1 MADRGSEK
9 SMEFRE
15 NLKATRIVP
24 VIVIKELG
32 HAVPLAKALVEGG
45 LDILEITLRTGA
57 ALDAIKAISGQV
69 PGAIVGAGTVINAQ
83 QFAQAAQAGA
93 KFVVSPGLT
102 EEVAQASRNQG
113 VPILPGVATASDI
126 MRGLALGLETFKF
139 FPAETSGGAPA
150 IKALGGPFPQISFC
164 PTGGISTKNLSS
176 YLSLPNVIAAGGSWM
191 IPSDLNQAD
200 AFARA
205 TQMAREARA
214 LTTP

>member
-1 MADRGSEK
+1 MTDRGSK
-9 SMEFRE
+9 KDMEFRE

-57 ALDAIKAISGQV
+57 ALEAIKAISTQV
-69 PGAIVGAGTVINAQ
+69 PGAIVGAGTVINTQ

-102 EEVAQASRNQG
+102 EEVAQASQSHR
-113 VPILPGVATASDI
+113 VPILPGVATASDL
-126 MRGLALGLETFKF
+126 MRGLGLGLTTFKF

-150 IKALGGPFPQISFC
+150 IRALGGPFPQVSFC

-176 YLSLPNVIAAGGSWM
+176 YLSLTNVIAVGGSWM
-191 IPSDLNQAD
+191 VPSDLNQAD

-205 TQMAREARA
+205 TQLAREARA
-214 LTTP
+214 LAVA

>member
-1 MADRGSEK
+1 MTGNG
-9 SMEFRE
+9 MEFRE

-69 PGAIVGAGTVINAQ
+69 PGAIVGAGTVTNSQ
-83 QFAQAAQAGA
+83 QFAQAVQAGA

-102 EEVAQASRNQG
+102 EEVVQASRTHQ

-126 MRGLALGLETFKF
+126 MRGLGLGLETFKF

-164 PTGGISTKNLSS
+164 PTGGISPKNLSS
-176 YLSLPNVIAAGGSWM
+176 YLSLPNVIAVGGSWM
-191 IPSDLNQAD
+191 VPPDLNEAD
-200 AFARA
+200 AFTRA
-205 TQMAREARA
+205 AGLAREARA
-214 LTTP
+214 QT